1 MLFGQNDSMKSV
13 LFWSFDFI
21 NLCSDLV
28 YGLVLMTRQI
38 VYLCDESIKT
48 LLIFQTKIH
57 LLLYIWIINR
67 LPIGI
72 NTWGLPFL
80 NFCHISEGFLTQKKF
95 TLTGRFIV
103 FAIGRLERLLN
114 FKPSILLFQ
123 VSVNSVSRAML
134 DPDID

>member
-1 MLFGQNDSMKSV
+1 MDMLFGQNDLMKSV

-57 LLLYIWIINR
+57 LLLYI
-67 LPIGI
+67 
-72 NTWGLPFL
+72 
-80 NFCHISEGFLTQKKF
+80 
-95 TLTGRFIV
+95 
-103 FAIGRLERLLN
+103 
-114 FKPSILLFQ
+114 
-123 VSVNSVSRAML
+123 
-134 DPDID
+134 